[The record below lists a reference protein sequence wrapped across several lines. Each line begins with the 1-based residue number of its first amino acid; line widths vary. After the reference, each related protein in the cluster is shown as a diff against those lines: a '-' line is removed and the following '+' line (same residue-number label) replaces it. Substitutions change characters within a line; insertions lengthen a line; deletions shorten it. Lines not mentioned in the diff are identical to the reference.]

1 METSKSPQVLM
12 EYLRGG
18 NKMINE
24 KKLIQFAYNWA
35 VHIWYKLDLY
45 VRENPDDSK
54 ESAKQAEKLLET
66 IKEIEKIAQ
75 SKGYTL

>member
-1 METSKSPQVLM
+1 
-12 EYLRGG
+12 
-18 NKMINE
+18 MINE
-24 KKLIQFAYNWA
+24 KKLIQFAHNWA

-66 IKEIEKIAQ
+66 IREIEKIA
-75 SKGYTL
+75 KERGYNL

>member
-1 METSKSPQVLM
+1 MEASKSPQVLM

-66 IKEIEKIAQ
+66 IREIEKIAQ

>member
-1 METSKSPQVLM
+1 
-12 EYLRGG
+12 
-18 NKMINE
+18 MINE
-24 KKLIQFAYNWA
+24 KKLVQFAYNSA
-35 VHIWYKLDLY
+35 VHIWSKLDLY

-66 IKEIEKIAQ
+66 IREIEKIAQ

>member
-1 METSKSPQVLM
+1 M
-12 EYLRGG
+12 
-18 NKMINE
+18 
-24 KKLIQFAYNWA
+24 IQFAYNWA

-54 ESAKQAEKLLET
+54 ESEKQAEKLLET

-75 SKGYTL
+75 SKGISL